1 MRYVQFFQMSTGY
14 VQGSVPPLFYENNR
28 TPIKACG
35 DRGVVRVDG
44 RISRDRV
51 AAIARRTAI
60 ERGYVGYQV
69 LEGDS
74 FLSAKPVSGYWPV
87 EHCVDRTA
95 DSASYGA

>member
-14 VQGSVPPLFYENNR
+14 VPGSIPPVFCENNR
-28 TPIKACG
+28 TPIEACG
-35 DRGVVRVDG
+35 DRGIVRVDG

-51 AAIARRTAI
+51 AAIARRTAV

-74 FLSAKPVSGYWPV
+74 LLSAKPVSGYWPV
-87 EHCVDRTA
+87 AHCVDRTA
-95 DSASYGA
+95 DSASHGA